1 MQVIII
7 ADKKSEICD
16 EDYKLIP
23 SCMIQVNGIPIIN
36 RMLQQLSNCNFGR
49 IVVITGYEHTIVENH
64 ILNIK
69 NNQNV
74 EFVYNQNYN
83 NSSIVSSLY
92 EAKEKLLQD
101 DTIIIDG
108 NLVVENQILCTV
120 KDDAQQNCVVLDRY
134 ERWMDGIKI
143 QINDDGSIV
152 NFVPKVLCPQNA
164 RNTYFKALNIYKFSK
179 LYLSKKL
186 VPFIEAFLLSKVE
199 NDKIEDILQILSL
212 IGDNEL
218 KSLQADGKKWYSVRD
233 KQDLDIAESLFADEK
248 DVIRKYYGRYG
259 GYWRFPQML
268 NYCYLENP
276 FFNDLNIKN
285 EIKDNIQTLITSYP
299 SGMAINT
306 LLASKCW
313 KVKEKYIVPG
323 NGASELINV
332 LLNTLEGSFGI
343 VRPTFEEYP
352 NRLQNRHVITYI
364 PQNNNYRY
372 DTNNLIEFFSK
383 NPADNIVLINPD
395 NPSGNFITKKN
406 LLSFAKWCETHETN
420 LIVDESF
427 IDYCEGA
434 SEGTLL
440 TDELLESNKN
450 LIVIKSISKCI
461 GATGIRL
468 GILCSGNADLIKEIK
483 SKISIWNINS
493 LAEYLMQILNKYDDE
508 CQRMYKKVI
517 EERKW
522 FVDAVR
528 KLSYLRVI
536 PTQAN
541 FVLCEVLPPFN
552 ARELVILLLKNNNIL
567 IRDCTGKLGLNGGQY
582 IRLTVRS
589 KDDNQK
595 LIKAL
600 STIGVK

>member
-7 ADKKSEICD
+7 ADKKSEICN

-36 RMLQQLSNCNFGR
+36 RMLQQLSNGNFGR
-49 IVVITGYEHTIVENH
+49 IVVVTGYEHTIVENH

-152 NFVPKVLCPQNA
+152 NFVPKVLYPQNA

-186 VPFIEAFLLSKVE
+186 VPFIEAFLLSKIE

-218 KSLQADGKKWYSVRD
+218 NSLQTDGKKWYSVRD

-299 SGMAINT
+299 SGMDINT

-313 KVKEKYIVPG
+313 KVKEQYIVPG

-352 NRLQNRHVITYI
+352 NRLQNKQVISYI
-364 PQNNNYRY
+364 PQNDNYWY

-383 NPADNIVLINPD
+383 NPVDNIVLINPD

-440 TDELLESNKN
+440 TDELLESNRN

-522 FVDAVR
+522 LVDALR

-541 FVLCEVLPPFN
+541 FVLCEVLPPVN
-552 ARELVILLLKNNNIL
+552 ARELVVLLLKKYNIL
-567 IRDCTGKLGLNGGQY
+567 IRDCTGKMGLNKSQY
-582 IRLTVRS
+582 IRFPIDTPLFYRH
-589 KDDNQK
+589 
-595 LIKAL
+595 
-600 STIGVK
+600 